1 MHIVG
6 KLQQA
11 QVMLRQ
17 QGKPLRRNFSE
28 AQLRAYFTRND
39 TWKVKMLFL
48 MLAAG
53 VCCFVVGHFRFPG
66 DADYPTAGAI
76 FLLLAFCFW
85 LLIEYGIKVPTDAE
99 YDAWVDHKAWEAFG
113 RAWRKVDEEG
123 LTEPNAGQFR
133 EQVLFIH
140 GFALAGTKQAK
151 KYRAQDLLAKTG
163 KDGGKRYSINV
174 YTFFVPMEHQLAVFA
189 FDINA
194 VNHRDHRSFI
204 QQYFFADVV
213 GITTEDELD
222 MISRKGVEH
231 TYRTESFS
239 LRICDGNRIS
249 ATIRSIPVDP
259 VPGLETY
266 KLPDSDVDR
275 TISRIRLLL
284 RAKKQGPSAA

>member
-6 KLQQA
+6 KLQQV
-11 QVMLRQ
+11 QVALRQ
-17 QGKPLRRNFSE
+17 HGKPLRRKFSE

-39 TWKVKMLFL
+39 AWKFQMLFL
-48 MLAAG
+48 MLAVG
-53 VCCFVVGHFRFPG
+53 IGCFAAGHFWYPG
-66 DADYPTAGAI
+66 DAKYPTSGAI
-76 FLLLAFCFW
+76 CLLLAFCFW
-85 LLIEYGIKVPTDAE
+85 LSIKYGTRVPTDAE
-99 YDAWVDHKAWEAFG
+99 YDAWVHRRAWDAFWE
-113 RAWRKVDEEG
+113 AWRKVDEEG
-123 LTEPNAGQFR
+123 LIEQEREQFLK
-133 EQVLFIH
+133 QVLFIH

-151 KYRAQDLLAKTG
+151 KYRAQDLLEKKG
-163 KDGGKRYSINV
+163 KDGMRRYSINV

-222 MISRKGVEH
+222 TIKEH
-231 TYRTESFS
+231 TYRTESFA

>member
-1 MHIVG
+1 M
-6 KLQQA
+6 
-11 QVMLRQ
+11 R
-17 QGKPLRRNFSE
+17 
-28 AQLRAYFTRND
+28 
-39 TWKVKMLFL
+39 
-48 MLAAG
+48 
-53 VCCFVVGHFRFPG
+53 
-66 DADYPTAGAI
+66 
-76 FLLLAFCFW
+76 
-85 LLIEYGIKVPTDAE
+85 
-99 YDAWVDHKAWEAFG
+99 
-113 RAWRKVDEEG
+113 
-123 LTEPNAGQFR
+123 
-133 EQVLFIH
+133 
-140 GFALAGTKQAK
+140 
-151 KYRAQDLLAKTG
+151 
-163 KDGGKRYSINV
+163 RYSINV

-222 MISRKGVEH
+222 TIKEH
-231 TYRTESFS
+231 TYRTESFA